1 MAPDRE
7 RAQGGVMTHDLA
19 GPDRVLLDRYIESV
33 LLRFSDGKYSLAE
46 ATQELGQAFTQTE
59 RDEFLA
65 HLRGVVE
72 AGDDA

>member
-1 MAPDRE
+1 MALGDG
-7 RAQGGVMTHDLA
+7 RAQVGVMTHDLA
-19 GPDRVLLDRYIESV
+19 
-33 LLRFSDGKYSLAE
+33 DGKYSLAE
-46 ATQELGQAFTQTE
+46 ATQELGQAFTQSE

>member
-1 MAPDRE
+1 MH
-7 RAQGGVMTHDLA
+7 QNLT

-33 LLRFSDGKYSLAE
+33 LLRFSDGKYNLLE
-46 ATQELGQAFTQTE
+46 ATQELGQAFTQASRE
-59 RDEFLA
+59 EFLA